1 MNQEHFQPWIYFTRN
16 NGPSRLILPE
26 PIYPLHHIFLN
37 IMHTNPIFKQ
47 ITFNPNLIQSQRK
60 QIIGIFQFFS

>member
-37 IMHTNPIFKQ
+37 IMHTKSNI
-47 ITFNPNLIQSQRK
+47 
-60 QIIGIFQFFS
+60 